1 MIKFKKDSIE
11 VKLLNTSIIVYS
23 KARNVFNLIYD
34 EDVKTLQELE
44 NNIIE
49 CKNNFK
55 FKMSYNSKKDILK
68 IVLNGIVYSLNA
80 ILI

>member
-1 MIKFKKDSIE
+1 MIKLRNGQLE

-44 NNIIE
+44 KQLKECNNS
-49 CKNNFK
+49 FK

-68 IVLNGIVYSLNA
+68 VMVNNVIYNLNA

>member
-1 MIKFKKDSIE
+1 MIKFRKGQLE
-11 VKLLNTSIIVYS
+11 VKMLDTTIIVYS

-68 IVLNGIVYSLNA
+68 VDINDVIYNLNA
-80 ILI
+80 ILV

>member
-1 MIKFKKDSIE
+1 MIKFRKGQLE
-11 VKLLNTSIIVYS
+11 VKMLDTTIIVYS

-68 IVLNGIVYSLNA
+68 VAINDVIYNLNA
-80 ILI
+80 ILV

>member
-1 MIKFKKDSIE
+1 MIKFRKGQLE
-11 VKLLNTSIIVYS
+11 VKMLDTTIIVYS

-68 IVLNGIVYSLNA
+68 VMVNDVIYSLNA

>member
-23 KARNVFNLIYD
+23 NSRNVFNLIYD
-34 EDVKTLQELE
+34 EDVKTLQALE
-44 NNIIE
+44 NNIKE
-49 CKNNFK
+49 CKNNFN
-55 FKMSYNSKKDILK
+55 FRITYNNKKDILK
-68 IVLNGIVYSLNA
+68 IALNGAIYSLNA

>member
-1 MIKFKKDSIE
+1 MIKFRKGQLE
-11 VKLLNTSIIVYS
+11 VKMLDTTIIVYS

-68 IVLNGIVYSLNA
+68 VVINDVIYNLNA
-80 ILI
+80 ILV

>member
-1 MIKFKKDSIE
+1 MIKFKNGQLK
-11 VKLLNTSIIVYS
+11 VKMLDTTIIVYS

-68 IVLNGIVYSLNA
+68 VAINDVIYNLNA
-80 ILI
+80 ILV